1 MTRIIAALVIAATAG
16 AAAIPPARAA
26 EPAMPITPIQK
37 AELAQ
42 LNPAL
47 RKKVEARLGHG
58 QTVRGVLDTML
69 LNGVSHDFAD
79 GTIVASDF
87 DRGTVVVQ
95 GKDGTMH
102 SVPFTVETLEIR
114 K

>member
-1 MTRIIAALVIAATAG
+1 MTKIIAALLLAGSFGTAAY
-16 AAAIPPARAA
+16 AA
-26 EPAMPITPIQK
+26 EPATPITPVQK

-42 LNPAL
+42 LSPAM
-47 RKKVEARLGHG
+47 RQKVEARLGHG

-69 LNGVSHDFAD
+69 LNSVSHDFAD
-79 GTIVASDF
+79 GKIVATDF

-95 GKDGTMH
+95 DKDGGMH